1 MVTKRNRKTGP
12 QRAAKQQTAS
22 NLVALKKELDQ
33 YRQVFGKIDDFV
45 NLIHQQETEILD
57 AAAAYNEAKAKY
69 EQAKQDLADA
79 REARDGSKH
88 SLFKFLQ
95 PGAMKILP
103 LFDRM
108 DPADE
113 EKHGAHADEWR
124 QEPISAMRLSLVATN
139 LLTAADVMF
148 VGQLQDRV
156 QDDPDAWWE
165 KIDGL
170 TAPVAMAIADQL
182 NEFIN
187 DRTAE

>member
-1 MVTKRNRKTGP
+1 MAKRKTKTADVATLQKIVDQYDEVFGEVAHFIDLIHR
-12 QRAAKQQTAS
+12 QEAEIVEATAAMHAAKAEYDRT
-22 NLVALKKELDQ
+22 KE
-33 YRQVFGKIDDFV
+33 
-45 NLIHQQETEILD
+45 E
-57 AAAAYNEAKAKY
+57 
-69 EQAKQDLADA
+69 LA
-79 REARDGSKH
+79 EARDARDGTKH
-88 SLFKFLQ
+88 SLYMFLK
-95 PGAMKILP
+95 PGPSEILP

-124 QEPISAMRLSLVATN
+124 KEPISALRLSLIATN

-148 VGQLQDRV
+148 VGQLQDRL
-156 QDDPDAWWE
+156 QDAPDDWWE

-187 DRTAE
+187 DRTGK